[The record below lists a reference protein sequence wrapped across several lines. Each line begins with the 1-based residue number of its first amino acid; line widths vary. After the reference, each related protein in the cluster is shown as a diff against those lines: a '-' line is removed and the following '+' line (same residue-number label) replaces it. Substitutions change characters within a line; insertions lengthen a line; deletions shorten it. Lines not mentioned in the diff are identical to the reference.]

1 MECPFVFSSSAE
13 IPVFCPREQCPL
25 HVFSLESSR
34 VVSSFTVLAQGDPF
48 VLSSDNLPL
57 GHSSSGV
64 SPEFHKSDCFS
75 QKHLDDTPLSSFLLP
90 FVCPFPC
97 HAIPYFTYLFFFHSF
112 TDLFSHDDQNW
123 WNRKNC
129 PKFFHGVIF
138 VLWIQICNPNLCKFH
153 IFWITANIENRPFFS
168 YLMTQIDEI
177 GKIVRNSFIG

>member
-57 GHSSSGV
+57 GHPSSGV

-75 QKHLDDTPLSSFLLP
+75 QNTWTTLLYLLFLSPSSVLFHVLLSLTLLIYFSFIL
-90 FVCPFPC
+90 
-97 HAIPYFTYLFFFHSF
+97 
-112 TDLFSHDDQNW
+112 SHYPHVRQN
-123 WNRKNC
+123 N
-129 PKFFHGVIF
+129 
-138 VLWIQICNPNLCKFH
+138 VLVVA
-153 IFWITANIENRPFFS
+153 TNRPR
-168 YLMTQIDEI
+168 L
-177 GKIVRNSFIG
+177 

>member
-48 VLSSDNLPL
+48 VLSLDNLPL

-75 QKHLDDTPLSSFLLP
+75 QKHLDRHSFIFFSSPLRLSLSTVFLL
-90 FVCPFPC
+90 
-97 HAIPYFTYLFFFHSF
+97 YLFIYFSF
-112 TDLFSHDDQNW
+112 ILSHYPHVRQN
-123 WNRKNC
+123 N
-129 PKFFHGVIF
+129 
-138 VLWIQICNPNLCKFH
+138 VLVVA
-153 IFWITANIENRPFFS
+153 TNRPR
-168 YLMTQIDEI
+168 L
-177 GKIVRNSFIG
+177 